1 MELRTGQAR
10 QPCAKEADAVKVD
23 FTTVEVI
30 KGALIYAAE
39 EMGIAL
45 KKSAYSP
52 NIKERMDHSC
62 ALFNHRRELVAQA
75 EHIPVHLGSMAL
87 AVKLGLET
95 YRGGLGAGDMLLL
108 NDPYI
113 SGTHLPDLT
122 LIAPIFHGDAVIGYA
137 ANKAH
142 HTDIGGKTPGS
153 LAADASELYQEGL
166 IIPPVKLIEV
176 GRMNQ
181 DLANLI
187 RSNVRTP
194 DVQMGDIRAQV
205 AANNTGTRR
214 VSELVGQYGVET
226 LHASMDSIMDQ
237 SERRM
242 RAELAG
248 MPDGVYS
255 AVDYLEDIM
264 PGGGDVRI
272 AVTVTKQGDAVA
284 FDYAGTSPQ
293 VEKPVNAPLGVT
305 MAGIYFTLISVTDS
319 TIPVNDGCFR
329 PVTLRVPEGCL
340 MNPRRPAPVAGGN
353 VETSQRNVDAIMKA
367 FSQIVPGKVP
377 AASQGTMNNITI
389 GGLLEDGSPWTFY
402 ETIGGGS
409 GARPN
414 GDGVDGV
421 HVNMTNTM
429 NTPVEALESYLPL
442 SFQAYRLRPDS
453 GGPGRHRGG
462 CGIERTWTLTSRKA
476 TLSVMAER
484 NKIRPWGLMGG
495 QPGAPGVYT
504 LIRANGEAVRLSSK
518 CTVEIHEGDTLMI
531 LTPGGGGYGDPME
544 RAPELVL
551 RDMVNGLVSPEEAR
565 RSYGVVVDPYTGA
578 AVRNLV
584 QLK

>member
-1 MELRTGQAR
+1 
-10 QPCAKEADAVKVD
+10 VKVD

-95 YRGGLGAGDMLLL
+95 YRGGLGPGDMLLL

-122 LIAPIFHGDAVIGYA
+122 LIAPIFDGDAIIGYA

-142 HTDIGGKTPGS
+142 HTDVGGKTPGS

-166 IIPPVKLIEV
+166 IIPPVKLIEG

-181 DLANLI
+181 DLSNLI

-205 AANNTGTRR
+205 AANNTGARR

-226 LHASMDSIMDQ
+226 LHASMDSVMDQ

-242 RAELAG
+242 RQELSA

-255 AVDYLEDIM
+255 AVDFMEDIL
-264 PGGGDVRI
+264 PGGGDVQI

-284 FDYAGTSPQ
+284 FDYADTSPQ
-293 VEKPVNAPLGVT
+293 VERPVNAPLGVT
-305 MAGIYFTLISVTDS
+305 MAGIYFTLISVTDP

-389 GGLLEDGSPWTFY
+389 GGLLDDGSPWTFY
-402 ETIGGGS
+402 ETIG
-409 GARPN
+409 A
-414 GDGVDGV
+414 
-421 HVNMTNTM
+421 
-429 NTPVEALESYLPL
+429 AAA
-442 SFQAYRLRPDS
+442 Q
-453 GGPGRHRGG
+453 GP
-462 CGIERTWTLTSRKA
+462 TATAWTASTS
-476 TLSVMAER
+476 T
-484 NKIRPWGLMGG
+484 
-495 QPGAPGVYT
+495 
-504 LIRANGEAVRLSSK
+504 
-518 CTVEIHEGDTLMI
+518 
-531 LTPGGGGYGDPME
+531 
-544 RAPELVL
+544 
-551 RDMVNGLVSPEEAR
+551 
-565 RSYGVVVDPYTGA
+565 
-578 AVRNLV
+578 
-584 QLK
+584 

>member
-1 MELRTGQAR
+1 M
-10 QPCAKEADAVKVD
+10 KVD

-95 YRGGLGAGDMLLL
+95 YRGGLGPGDMLLL

-122 LIAPIFHGDAVIGYA
+122 LIAPIFDGDAIIGYA

-142 HTDIGGKTPGS
+142 HTDVGGKTPGS

-166 IIPPVKLIEV
+166 IIPPVKLIEG

-181 DLANLI
+181 DLSNLI

-205 AANNTGTRR
+205 AANNTGARR

-226 LHASMDSIMDQ
+226 LHASMDSVMDQ

-242 RAELAG
+242 RQELSA

-255 AVDYLEDIM
+255 AVDFMEDIL
-264 PGGGDVRI
+264 PGGGDVQI

-284 FDYAGTSPQ
+284 FDYADTSPQ
-293 VEKPVNAPLGVT
+293 VERPVNAPLGVT
-305 MAGIYFTLISVTDS
+305 MAGIYFTLISVTDP

-389 GGLLEDGSPWTFY
+389 GGLLDDGSPWTFY
-402 ETIGGGS
+402 ETIG
-409 GARPN
+409 A
-414 GDGVDGV
+414 
-421 HVNMTNTM
+421 
-429 NTPVEALESYLPL
+429 AAA
-442 SFQAYRLRPDS
+442 Q
-453 GGPGRHRGG
+453 GP
-462 CGIERTWTLTSRKA
+462 TATAWTASTS
-476 TLSVMAER
+476 T
-484 NKIRPWGLMGG
+484 
-495 QPGAPGVYT
+495 
-504 LIRANGEAVRLSSK
+504 
-518 CTVEIHEGDTLMI
+518 
-531 LTPGGGGYGDPME
+531 
-544 RAPELVL
+544 
-551 RDMVNGLVSPEEAR
+551 
-565 RSYGVVVDPYTGA
+565 
-578 AVRNLV
+578 
-584 QLK
+584 